1 MTTAE
6 PVNIKLPKGRC
17 KACGQVVP
25 LASPRAPV
33 LVPGGRL
40 VVNGLCPTCS
50 TEVVAFQSAT
60 PWDALDGGRLNPMV
74 VGILCMG
81 LRAGFQQASEMAKQ
95 QRADDIFRA
104 QKKLRATY
112 RQIGDLFD
120 LSAAGVAQ
128 AIADARR
135 RAEAESGLRESV
147 LDGRKRG
154 RTRWQTAREHGL
166 TKRGVSSALAKARR
180 QRDIAHRNERVLR
193 WRERGWSYAR
203 LAKKFGMNRKDVL
216 QVISDDQVINANGR

>member
-1 MTTAE
+1 M
-6 PVNIKLPKGRC
+6 IKFNDDHSRTRQYQASQG
-17 KACGQVVP
+17 P
-25 LASPRAPV
+25 LQGLRAGGAPRFAQGPV

-40 VVNGLCPTCS
+40 VVNGLCPTCN

-166 TKRGVSSALAKARR
+166 TKREVSSTLAKA
-180 QRDIAHRNERVLR
+180 HGSGTLPT
-193 WRERGWSYAR
+193 GTS
-203 LAKKFGMNRKDVL
+203 G
-216 QVISDDQVINANGR
+216 S